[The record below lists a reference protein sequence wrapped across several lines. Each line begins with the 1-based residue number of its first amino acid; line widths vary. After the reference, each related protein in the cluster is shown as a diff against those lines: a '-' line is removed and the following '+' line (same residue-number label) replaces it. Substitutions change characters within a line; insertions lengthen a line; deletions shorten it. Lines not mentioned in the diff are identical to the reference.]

1 MIRGSLKWVTWPD
14 IFSCTLER
22 NNIFAE
28 YIVNNLFGISS
39 TEYQARLTLIQP
51 TSYYRP
57 SRIVTIILLLPIIAR
72 KYFIATMTKF
82 LYVM

>member
-1 MIRGSLKWVTWPD
+1 MIRGSLKGVTWPD
-14 IFSCTLER
+14 NFSSTLER

-28 YIVNNLFGISS
+28 YTINNLFGTSN
-39 TEYQARLTLIQP
+39 TEYQARLILIQP

-57 SRIVTIILLLPIIAR
+57 SRIVTIILLLLIIAR
-72 KYFIATMTKF
+72 KYFIATTTKF